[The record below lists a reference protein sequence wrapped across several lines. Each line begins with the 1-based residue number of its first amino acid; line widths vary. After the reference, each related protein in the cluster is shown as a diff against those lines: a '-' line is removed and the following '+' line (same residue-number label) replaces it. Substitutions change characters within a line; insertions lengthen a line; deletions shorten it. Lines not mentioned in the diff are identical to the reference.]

1 MTTELHPSAITAI
14 MNWIVETNTQN
25 KIEGN
30 YGTMH
35 IEKPLESSSI
45 EDISIPKFITLD
57 VNTAIKLTNNPKVHF
72 LR

>member
-14 MNWIVETNTQN
+14 TNWIVETNIRN

-35 IEKPLESSSI
+35 IEKPLENFSI
-45 EDISIPKFITLD
+45 EDISVPKFTTLD
-57 VNTAIKLTNNPKVHF
+57 VNTAIKLTTNPKVHF